1 MANALGID
9 LAAVQNQRAQRALNA
24 QNQQINALNIQAQ
37 QQKIAA
43 QPKINALAQKFA
55 TGSLQDRKDAA
66 LQMGQ
71 YDPARS
77 KQMFEMYQK
86 MSEQDKARTK
96 ELTENVAKYGVG
108 MLQETDPQKCIELI
122 RFTSCTSSSMA

>member
-108 MLQETDPQKCIELI
+108 MLQETDPQKW
-122 RFTSCTSSSMA
+122 TQSYNGS